1 MRGLHYQIQQPQGKL
16 VRVVKDAVFDVAV
29 DIRRTSA
36 TYGQWVGE
44 ILSEENKKQ
53 LWVSEGIAHGL
64 VTLIDNTEFQYKT
77 TNYYAPTHER
87 AMIWN
92 DPTLAIDWPIDIQPL
107 ISAKDREAEHFVNA
121 DVFA

>member
-1 MRGLHYQIQQPQGKL
+1 
-16 VRVVKDAVFDVAV
+16 VVKDAVFDVAV